1 MEFLNKVTEVTALLS
16 RAIGNNASLAQELRD
31 EIDAGAKQNS
41 KLVSEVYKAVLAD
54 LPKVN
59 RTLRKLTNAA
69 ETIQRVVMDVYA
81 DLESYQSSKIGVT
94 FIKNVQEIMATK
106 SNVSERLIQAMSE
119 QEEEF
124 VINSIIKECNGDL
137 ALVDKRIEALEEQ
150 IDILN
155 SYRAESDV
163 WFDSNFINLLEF
175 RLQCARSAH
184 NKLELAKAIKSMNDN
199 KNIFKIIEKKFDNNF

>member
-81 DLESYQSSKIGVT
+81 DLESYQSSKIGVA

-137 ALVDKRIEALEEQ
+137 TLVDKRIEALEEQ